1 MHSMSQYALAASIFA
16 SVTGALVMCVLVFR
30 YGFTVPAPS
39 DEAGPTPT
47 DVLVTRV
54 GHAVAGVCFAATAVL
69 AIVGLSLRSPERTP
83 MPAAAV
89 AAQALTPPQPVAA
102 VESAAPADEGSP
114 WRLEGEVEALEL
126 RLAEAE
132 SKLARLDGEIR
143 AKTAR
148 ATALD
153 QKRGTVRREV
163 TTPPRPAAVE
173 PPAPAA
179 AVLQAPPPVV
189 AVPLPPASEP
199 VAALPA
205 QTPPPPLPAP
215 APPVASPRA
224 AVHPPAPPS
233 TAVTDRRTGLVATA
247 REEWETGRQRAAGF
261 VEDVRNAY
269 LRAER
274 KISKGLLGND
284 PLGRV
289 SPRD

>member
-39 DEAGPTPT
+39 DEAGSTPT

-54 GHAVAGVCFAATAVL
+54 GHAVAGVCSAATAVL

-83 MPAAAV
+83 VPAPAV

-102 VESAAPADEGSP
+102 VEPAAPAGEGSP

-148 ATALD
+148 AVALD
-153 QKRGTVRREV
+153 QKRGTVRREA
-163 TTPPRPAAVE
+163 TTPPRPAIVDA
-173 PPAPAA
+173 PAPAA
-179 AVLQAPPPVV
+179 SVLQAPPPVV
-189 AVPLPPASEP
+189 AVPLPAPEP

-233 TAVTDRRTGLVATA
+233 AAVADRRTGLVATA